1 MDIGVRLAFLL
12 KEKHITQ
19 KSLAAR
25 SGLTP
30 SYINQICNGKKV
42 PTLDALESLCSALS
56 ISVGDFFS
64 DENEAAPA
72 RLTTVEHQLIENFRS
87 LYNYEQDFFFDMVKN
102 LRQKHRQTL
111 NTTPD
116 SVWRNADGAS
126 AAGTPLFDSTIEHRV
141 HVSPRF
147 SDPERFLLIE
157 VRGNS
162 MEPDISDGDFVVVA
176 RYTQAEQGNIA
187 LGFIWKQ
194 IIQTASTPSKNSIIT
209 ATMPSYAQSI
219 QNVRRWY
226 ILLRQSS
233 LLKRSSISSR
243 LIESIIIHPLHK
255 YSFRLFL
262 RLKLRSKWGFS
273 LYYTIFFCSY
283 PLSSMRPQVPNT
295 PRFAQ
300 APSVG
305 AFSLL
310 LHDKT
315 RV

>member
-72 RLTTVEHQLIENFRS
+72 LLTTVEHQLIENFRS

-187 LGFIWKQ
+187 LVHLEADNPDGEYTIKKFYHYGDHAELRSINPECPTMVYP
-194 IIQTASTPSKNSIIT
+194 IASVISAEKVVDIIT
-209 ATMPSYAQSI
+209 P
-219 QNVRRWY
+219 
-226 ILLRQSS
+226 
-233 LLKRSSISSR
+233 
-243 LIESIIIHPLHK
+243 
-255 YSFRLFL
+255 
-262 RLKLRSKWGFS
+262 
-273 LYYTIFFCSY
+273 
-283 PLSSMRPQVPNT
+283 
-295 PRFAQ
+295 
-300 APSVG
+300 
-305 AFSLL
+305 
-310 LHDKT
+310 D
-315 RV
+315 

>member
-1 MDIGVRLAFLL
+1 M
-12 KEKHITQ
+12 
-19 KSLAAR
+19 
-25 SGLTP
+25 
-30 SYINQICNGKKV
+30 N
-42 PTLDALESLCSALS
+42 
-56 ISVGDFFS
+56 FFS

-187 LGFIWKQ
+187 LVHLEADNPDGEYTIKKFYHYGDH
-194 IIQTASTPSKNSIIT
+194 AELRST
-209 ATMPSYAQSI
+209 I

>member
-187 LGFIWKQ
+187 LVHLEADNPDG
-194 IIQTASTPSKNSIIT
+194 
-209 ATMPSYAQSI
+209 
-219 QNVRRWY
+219 
-226 ILLRQSS
+226 
-233 LLKRSSISSR
+233 
-243 LIESIIIHPLHK
+243 E
-255 YSFRLFL
+255 
-262 RLKLRSKWGFS
+262 
-273 LYYTIFFCSY
+273 YTIKKFY
-283 PLSSMRPQVPNT
+283 HYGDH
-295 PRFAQ
+295 A
-300 APSVG
+300 
-305 AFSLL
+305 
-310 LHDKT
+310 
-315 RV
+315 